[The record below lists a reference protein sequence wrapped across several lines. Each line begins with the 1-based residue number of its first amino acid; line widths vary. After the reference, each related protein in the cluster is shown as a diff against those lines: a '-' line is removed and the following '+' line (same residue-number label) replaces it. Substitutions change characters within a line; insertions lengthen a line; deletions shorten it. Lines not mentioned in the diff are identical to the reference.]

1 MSWTMWLVPPIIT
14 SIFFVLGVITLYWS
28 IFTWA
33 TTKAESQSKP
43 VNVQKVQIVVGTI
56 CAIISVFALQLLVR
70 DSHLGWTFV
79 NFQLLLLLFVAY
91 FLQLKIPYWL
101 VFVVAIGFM
110 LMNGNVT
117 APLSWVFTLVFVGFY
132 VVAYQHS
139 IHLWRWP
146 YPRYILVAL
155 NFGMVLWLLVKMR
168 FHLPWVTYWIKMA
181 DYAFL
186 ATLMYGYFKIQD
198 KDRRIKDRL
207 FQSANWDA
215 LTHVQNYAAYDR
227 AIDYHFSRSLIRHNN
242 LTMAMFDIDHFKCVN
257 DTYGHLAGDEVLKQV
272 SSTVV
277 DVLKAKDEQIVLYR
291 TGGEEFNVIF
301 PGYTV
306 AQAQPLVQE
315 FFDRVK
321 ALRIPYNDVELNVT
335 ISVGVSSLHRTDHNP
350 LDFYKRVDSHLYR
363 SKKMGRQQITLE

>member
-1 MSWTMWLVPPIIT
+1 M
-14 SIFFVLGVITLYWS
+14 
-28 IFTWA
+28 
-33 TTKAESQSKP
+33 
-43 VNVQKVQIVVGTI
+43 
-56 CAIISVFALQLLVR
+56 
-70 DSHLGWTFV
+70 
-79 NFQLLLLLFVAY
+79 
-91 FLQLKIPYWL
+91 
-101 VFVVAIGFM
+101 
-110 LMNGNVT
+110 
-117 APLSWVFTLVFVGFY
+117 
-132 VVAYQHS
+132 
-139 IHLWRWP
+139 
-146 YPRYILVAL
+146 
-155 NFGMVLWLLVKMR
+155 
-168 FHLPWVTYWIKMA
+168 PWVTYWIEIA

-227 AIDYHFSRSLIRHNN
+227 AIGYHFSRSLIRHNN

-277 DVLKAKDEQIVLYR
+277 DVLKEKDEQIVLYR